1 MSRPLAISG
10 VVFVTAAAA
19 TGFWALRA
27 AAPASTMRE
36 YYIAAEVAEWDYA
49 PSGMN
54 QVTGQPFGELEN
66 TWVGRSPDRVGRV
79 YRKALYVAYTDST
92 FTTRKPRA
100 PEWEHLGYLGPL
112 VRAVVGDTIRVVFR
126 NNATF
131 PTGVHPHGVIYD
143 KASEGALYE
152 DGTAGPDKADDAVPP
167 GGTHTYVWP
176 VPERAGPTAHETS
189 SIVWMYHGHT
199 VESRDVHAGLM
210 GPLIITRRGAARAD
224 GTPTD
229 VDRELVIAFAEI
241 DENASWYIEHN
252 VETYGSP
259 AAKRLITFDFADPFF
274 ISNLMPTI
282 NGFLYGHTPGLTMQV
297 GERVRWYVFAT
308 TGFEL
313 HAPHWHGQTAVMN
326 HMRTDAFGLL
336 TMEMAVADMVP
347 DNPGTWLFH
356 CHVGPHNDGGMQAL
370 FTVRQQVAAR

>member
-1 MSRPLAISG
+1 
-10 VVFVTAAAA
+10 
-19 TGFWALRA
+19 
-27 AAPASTMRE
+27 
-36 YYIAAEVAEWDYA
+36 
-49 PSGMN
+49 
-54 QVTGQPFGELEN
+54 
-66 TWVGRSPDRVGRV
+66 
-79 YRKALYVAYTDST
+79 
-92 FTTRKPRA
+92 
-100 PEWEHLGYLGPL
+100 
-112 VRAVVGDTIRVVFR
+112 
-126 NNATF
+126 
-131 PTGVHPHGVIYD
+131 
-143 KASEGALYE
+143 
-152 DGTAGPDKADDAVPP
+152 
-167 GGTHTYVWP
+167 
-176 VPERAGPTAHETS
+176 
-189 SIVWMYHGHT
+189 
-199 VESRDVHAGLM
+199 
-210 GPLIITRRGAARAD
+210 
-224 GTPTD
+224 
-229 VDRELVIAFAEI
+229 VIAFAEI